1 MQLALVDRA
10 KLGDGKAFD
19 ALART
24 VVDVDGSIVW
34 IDGETFQ
41 GAGPGP
47 AGDPA
52 DHRLDRLRVVSARTH
67 GGGPADRRRLQ

>member
-1 MQLALVDRA
+1 
-10 KLGDGKAFD
+10 
-19 ALART
+19 
-24 VVDVDGSIVW
+24 VW